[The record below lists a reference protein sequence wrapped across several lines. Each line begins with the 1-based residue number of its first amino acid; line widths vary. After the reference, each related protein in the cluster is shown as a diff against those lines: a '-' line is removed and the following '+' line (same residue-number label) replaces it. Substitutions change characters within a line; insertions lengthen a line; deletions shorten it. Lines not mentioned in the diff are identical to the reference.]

1 MKVLI
6 EEEISYVLGGRWITL
21 PDGTRIWI
29 EEDDEEEEGDEIIFV
44 QFHFKEYNRTGNI
57 IARRNWDKAHTL
69 PEALKTGNLKIL
81 TI

>member
-29 EEDDEEEEGDEIIFV
+29 EEDDEEEEGAEFIF
-44 QFHFKEYNRTGNI
+44 G
-57 IARRNWDKAHTL
+57 
-69 PEALKTGNLKIL
+69 
-81 TI
+81 